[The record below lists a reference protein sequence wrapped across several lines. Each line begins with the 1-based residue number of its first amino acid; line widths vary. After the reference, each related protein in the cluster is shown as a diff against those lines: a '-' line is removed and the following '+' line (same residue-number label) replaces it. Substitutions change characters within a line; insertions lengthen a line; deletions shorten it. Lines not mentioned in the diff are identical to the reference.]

1 MTNGTATGR
10 SRTHSRRKE
19 MYYGSY
25 VFEKLAGQIHQERI
39 SEARRHQKY
48 MKARKAMRDV
58 VKSITAR

>member
-1 MTNGTATGR
+1 
-10 SRTHSRRKE
+10 

-25 VFEKLAGQIHQERI
+25 VFEKVADQIQRERV
-39 SEARRHQKY
+39 SEAQRQQRY